1 MRDGCQGQGNGLDR
15 AWLAGLLPFHSL
27 FMGNGVAARRF
38 LHAKQSRGLHCQ
50 ILFHMAIAEAIQ
62 MQISAEQVLTLHR
75 VASRY
80 LKLVTSSNL

>member
-1 MRDGCQGQGNGLDR
+1 MEDTRDLYSLN
-15 AWLAGLLPFHSL
+15 LLVKL
-27 FMGNGVAARRF
+27 MV
-38 LHAKQSRGLHCQ
+38 LHCQ